1 MEGDAIRGQRGPCA
15 SDRMGNSCNAR
26 CFSSS
31 SPSPASRDPRSATY
45 LAQRT
50 AANGCAGRA
59 RAAASRMERRP
70 LSSDWIF
77 AGTIVCVLPLVQ
89 IC

>member
-26 CFSSS
+26 CFSSN

-59 RAAASRMERRP
+59 RAAASGWSGDAEFA
-70 LSSDWIF
+70 DWIF